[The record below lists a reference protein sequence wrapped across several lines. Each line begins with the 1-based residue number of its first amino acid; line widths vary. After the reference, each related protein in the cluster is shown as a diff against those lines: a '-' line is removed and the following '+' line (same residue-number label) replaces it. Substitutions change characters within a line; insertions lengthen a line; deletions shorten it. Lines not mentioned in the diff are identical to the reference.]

1 MPSSKKPSFEKE
13 TMVRRTKEE
22 TEQTRR
28 RVLAAARGTFLLR
41 GMTGTTLEHIAKA
54 AGVTRGAI
62 YWHFANKKALFEAMR
77 SQVCLPLI
85 DRTDVTLLAMSRADP
100 LGCIEQF
107 LLALLAAV
115 TTCTET
121 RQTFE
126 IMAFKCEYV
135 DEFEKELEEHR
146 RKSGEIA
153 EVLAKVYRRAK
164 QTGQLRPDI
173 TPKVAGVET
182 LAFMMGLIRL
192 WLLDQRANIVRP
204 IVPALIAAHVNG
216 RRAAP
221 ASDVAAAINHAP
233 RAEKRLPL
241 KPLAQGR
248 RAS

>member
-1 MPSSKKPSFEKE
+1 MA
-13 TMVRRTKEE
+13 RRTKEE
-22 TEQTRR
+22 TEQTRLR
-28 RVLAAARGTFLLR
+28 ILAAARQTFLLR
-41 GMTGTTLEHIAKA
+41 GMTGTTLEHIAEA

-62 YWHFANKKALFEAMR
+62 YWHFANKKALFDAMR
-77 SQVCLPLI
+77 GQVCLPLI

-100 LGCIEQF
+100 LGCVEQF

-115 TTCTET
+115 TSCTET

-153 EVLAKVYRRAK
+153 DVLAKVYRRARR
-164 QTGQLRPDI
+164 TGQLRPDI
-173 TPKVAGVET
+173 SPKVAAVET

-192 WLLDQRANIVRP
+192 WLLDQQASIVRP

-221 ASDVAAAINHAP
+221 ASGVAAAINHPLHA
-233 RAEKRLPL
+233 AKKLPM
-241 KPLAQGR
+241 KPAAQGR
-248 RAS
+248 RTT